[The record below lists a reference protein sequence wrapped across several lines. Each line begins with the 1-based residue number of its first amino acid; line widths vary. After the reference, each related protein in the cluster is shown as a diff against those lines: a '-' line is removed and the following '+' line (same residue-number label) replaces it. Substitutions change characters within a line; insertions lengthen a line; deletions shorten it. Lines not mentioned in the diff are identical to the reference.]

1 MGTELL
7 QADRRMDRTNGQT
20 DITKLVVTFPNSL
33 NAVKN
38 WQFNSADTFILS
50 DHTNFEIIISS
61 MSNCTKLS
69 LPTRLSDYNL
79 YQFLNF
85 ALCST

>member
-1 MGTELL
+1 MGVELFH
-7 QADRRMDRTNGQT
+7 ADRWTDGLTDRHT
-20 DITKLVVTFPNSL
+20 DITKIIVTFPNFL
-33 NAVKN
+33 NAFKN
-38 WQFNSADTFILS
+38 SQINSVDTVVLY

-79 YQFLNF
+79 
-85 ALCST
+85 